1 MPTQA
6 ATVCRGLERT
16 EEWRRQQ
23 TTTMVLIEQGQHG
36 PDFLSVGLTESRNI
50 GFKVFKGDG
59 ALQQQIEAR
68 TQTGVA

>member
-1 MPTQA
+1 
-6 ATVCRGLERT
+6 
-16 EEWRRQQ
+16 
-23 TTTMVLIEQGQHG
+23 MVLIEQGQHG

-59 ALQQQIEAR
+59 ALQQQIEAH